1 LTSAYAAC
9 VTGALAPGFVYGSIG
24 SGWATSA
31 TTAPLERVWKEKGVR
46 PGCAGSDPFFLIA
59 HLQRIDNSNTSAYL
73 EFMDEHYEL
82 KGISFVW
89 DRAKAQR
96 NLSKHGVSFEAAAE
110 VFFDPFLR
118 VTDASADEEARD
130 AIVGMDETWN
140 LLYVVH
146 VVIEQSRVRV
156 VSARKATR
164 RERQWYED

>member
-1 LTSAYAAC
+1 
-9 VTGALAPGFVYGSIG
+9 
-24 SGWATSA
+24 
-31 TTAPLERVWKEKGVR
+31 
-46 PGCAGSDPFFLIA
+46 
-59 HLQRIDNSNTSAYL
+59 
-73 EFMDEHYEL
+73 MDEHYEL

-96 NLSKHGVSFEAAAE
+96 NLSKHGVAFERAAE
-110 VFFDPFLR
+110 AFFDPFLR

-130 AIVGMDETWN
+130 AVVGMDEAWD

-146 VVIEQSRVRV
+146 VVIEHSRIRI

>member
-1 LTSAYAAC
+1 
-9 VTGALAPGFVYGSIG
+9 
-24 SGWATSA
+24 
-31 TTAPLERVWKEKGVR
+31 
-46 PGCAGSDPFFLIA
+46 
-59 HLQRIDNSNTSAYL
+59 
-73 EFMDEHYEL
+73 MDEHYEL

-96 NLSKHGVSFEAAAE
+96 NLSKHGVTFEQAAE

-130 AIVGMDETWN
+130 AVVGMDETWN

-146 VVIEQSRVRV
+146 VVIEQSRIRI

>member
-1 LTSAYAAC
+1 
-9 VTGALAPGFVYGSIG
+9 
-24 SGWATSA
+24 
-31 TTAPLERVWKEKGVR
+31 
-46 PGCAGSDPFFLIA
+46 
-59 HLQRIDNSNTSAYL
+59 
-73 EFMDEHYEL
+73 MDEHYEL

-96 NLSKHGVSFEAAAE
+96 NLSKHGLTFEQAAE

-118 VTDASADEEARD
+118 VTDASADEQARD
-130 AIVGMDETWN
+130 AVVGMDETWN

-146 VVIEQSRVRV
+146 VVIEQSRIRI